1 MEYFLIFPMLKI
13 NLQKWMFVILA
24 VNLFIS
30 SVAFTS
36 LSSPQT
42 GSFLAYSQTL
52 DLSSH
57 AQENAIVRAVEAA
70 NPAVVSI
77 IISKNLP
84 VLEQQFVN
92 PPEGQ
97 NDPSNPFKN
106 FLFQIPILKEIGR
119 KDKEVGGGSGFIA
132 DSNGYIVTN
141 SHVVEDQSAQYTV
154 LFNDGRKLSATVVAK
169 DSTSDVAVIKV
180 NETNLPTLALG
191 DSSTVKLGQTAIV
204 IGNALGQFRN
214 TVSVGIISGLARSIT
229 AGGSSAGAEQL
240 SGLIQTDA
248 SINPGNSGGPLL
260 NLDGQVI
267 GMSTAI
273 AQGAQS
279 IGFAIPINDVKKI
292 YDQIR
297 ANGKVS
303 RAYLGVRFSAVSNG
317 ALLTKG
323 STTSDVAVLP
333 GSPAQKAGLKE
344 GDIISEVRGQRVTKD
359 KPLQILIQKF
369 AVGDTV
375 PLKVIRD
382 KKRITLSVKLE
393 ERP

>member
-1 MEYFLIFPMLKI
+1 MPKI
-13 NLQKWMFVILA
+13 NVQKWAFIILTL
-24 VNLFIS
+24 NLFVS
-30 SVAFTS
+30 SVAIST
-36 LSSPQT
+36 LSFHPAAPSA
-42 GSFLAYSQTL
+42 AYSQAL

-57 AQENAIVRAVEAA
+57 AQENAIIRAVEAA

-77 IISKNLP
+77 IISKDLP
-84 VLEQQFVN
+84 VLEQQFVD
-92 PPEGQ
+92 PLQGQ
-97 NDPSNPFKN
+97 NDPNSPLGN
-106 FLFQIPILKEIGR
+106 FFFQIPILKEIGR
-119 KDKEVGGGSGFIA
+119 KQQEVGGGSGYIV
-132 DSNGYIVTN
+132 DSNGFILTN

-180 NETNLPTLALG
+180 DTTDLPTLSLG
-191 DSSTVKLGQTAIV
+191 DSNTIKLGQTAIV

-214 TVSVGIISGLARSIT
+214 TVSVGVISGLQRSIT
-229 AGGSSAGAEQL
+229 AGGSVSGGSEQL
-240 SGLIQTDA
+240 TGLIQTDA

-267 GMSTAI
+267 GMNTAI

-279 IGFAIPINDVKKI
+279 IGFAIPINAVKKI

-297 ANGKVS
+297 ATGKVS
-303 RAYLGVRFSAVSNG
+303 RAYLGVRFTAVQSG
-317 ALLTKG
+317 ALLSKG
-323 STTSDVAVLP
+323 DDTNAPAVLP

-344 GDIISEVRGQRVTKD
+344 GDIITDVRGQRVTKD
-359 KPLQILIQKF
+359 KPLSVLIQKF
-369 AVGDTV
+369 SVGDTI
-375 PLKVIRD
+375 PLKVLRD